1 MLTVTLLGFDLGV
14 SMKFIILF
22 CFHRHSGGKLFERL
36 PQGLLATAEYDFN
49 FSFLLSIIFCFA
61 TKLIY

>member
-22 CFHRHSGGKLFERL
+22 CFHRHSGGKLFECL
-36 PQGLLATAEYDFN
+36 PQGLLATAEVRF
-49 FSFLLSIIFCFA
+49 
-61 TKLIY
+61 